1 MFKSVLAII
10 VGYVA
15 GNLVFFG
22 IITGCFFLLGV
33 ERVFEPDSY
42 EVSSAWLALTLIAS
56 LLGAVVAGYICLSI
70 SWSWRACQLLAL
82 IALMLTSISCIVQL
96 RRINPDAPNIRAGD
110 VDYFNAMKLG
120 VPPRWFPFVN
130 PIVSCM
136 GVLVGARLKRPA
148 SPQKRE

>member
-1 MFKSVLAII
+1 MLKSILAI
-10 VGYVA
+10 VVSYVA

-22 IITGCFFLLGV
+22 IISGCFFLLGV

-42 EVSSAWLALTLIAS
+42 EVSTAWLALTLIVS
-56 LLGAVVAGYICLSI
+56 LLGAVVAGYVCLSI
-70 SWSWRACQLLAL
+70 SHSWRTCQLLAL

-110 VDYFNAMKLG
+110 VGYFDAMKLG

-136 GVLVGARLKRPA
+136 GVLIGARLRGATRPPGA
-148 SPQKRE
+148 